1 MLREGVERPAT
12 RFDYFAAR
20 LLAHS
25 MLDLSLQAATTIA
38 VVAVIEARRVAA
50 GCGGRTRT
58 SDHRINNP
66 ALYQL
71 SYTTVFDARA
81 GMVDDAMRSCQR

>member
-1 MLREGVERPAT
+1 MTGIRNEKLRAFANEIGPASSWSAD
-12 RFDYFAAR
+12 DYFV
-20 LLAHS
+20 S
-25 MLDLSLQAATTIA
+25 P
-38 VVAVIEARRVAA
+38 

-71 SYTTVFDARA
+71 SYTTVSGEKGRHS
-81 GMVDDAMRSCQR
+81 R

>member
-1 MLREGVERPAT
+1 MLRAE
-12 RFDYFAAR
+12 
-20 LLAHS
+20 
-25 MLDLSLQAATTIA
+25 
-38 VVAVIEARRVAA
+38 VVKF

-71 SYTTVFDARA
+71 SYTTPIGRKLRA
-81 GMVDDAMRSCQR
+81 KPRIVADDGDRVNPPEAETLTPQTRFTTLANFPPMGDVAKW

>member
-1 MLREGVERPAT
+1 MLGGSMYQRITRDVTRDLGVGSKEEAIVQVASDT
-12 RFDYFAAR
+12 RLKF
-20 LLAHS
+20 
-25 MLDLSLQAATTIA
+25 
-38 VVAVIEARRVAA
+38 

-71 SYTTVFDARA
+71 SYTTSFGGEGGSVA
-81 GMVDDAMRSCQR
+81 

>member
-1 MLREGVERPAT
+1 MEVADEEVGEVIRAE
-12 RFDYFAAR
+12 
-20 LLAHS
+20 
-25 MLDLSLQAATTIA
+25 
-38 VVAVIEARRVAA
+38 VVKF

-71 SYTTVFDARA
+71 SYTTVFDAIGGRG
-81 GMVDDAMRSCQR
+81 GMVDDVCAGVNRAGRSNI